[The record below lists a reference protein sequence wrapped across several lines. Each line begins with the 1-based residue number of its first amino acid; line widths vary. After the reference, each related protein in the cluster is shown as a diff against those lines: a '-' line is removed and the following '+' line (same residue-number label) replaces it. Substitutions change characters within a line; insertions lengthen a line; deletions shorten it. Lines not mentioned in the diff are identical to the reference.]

1 MMKSR
6 PQRHTVRAGT
16 ALLFGLLPLVGCSED
31 SNDANTRPADTG
43 MATPQAMMQAGV
55 TDPNMAGM
63 GGNMVDHS
71 MHTPEQ
77 HAMHMMEGTMMEG
90 TMMEGTMMEGTMM
103 EGTMMEGTMMEG
115 TMMEGTMDPP
125 GLGQD
130 ATAGHPEL
138 EPTFTNIFENIFIK
152 GNVGNCMATF
162 CHGGEPSSAGNGN
175 LQILY
180 DDKEATYNNLVNA
193 DSTSDACSELGMKLV
208 VPGDPVNSLLMV
220 KLFEDPPCGA
230 RMPLGPALQDT
241 QVNQILE
248 WIEMGAMNN

>member
-77 HAMHMMEGTMMEG
+77 HAMH
-90 TMMEGTMMEGTMM
+90 MM